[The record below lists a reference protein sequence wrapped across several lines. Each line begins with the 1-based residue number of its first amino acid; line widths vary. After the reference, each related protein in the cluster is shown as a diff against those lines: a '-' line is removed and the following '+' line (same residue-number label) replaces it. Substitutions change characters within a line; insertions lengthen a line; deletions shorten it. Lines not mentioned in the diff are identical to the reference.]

1 MEDDFDFDFPFEI
14 NYEKVFK
21 TNSILP
27 MVRLLAAELMNNP
40 YMTIGAYLQKARD
53 SDFQLILEASEDEED
68 ERLSDILLMAEMLAK
83 AEGVET
89 DSIEDVYKHLNSFI
103 TLVAVASLERK
114 GLILADYD
122 VMSFGEEFAHS
133 TIAKR
138 KPNV

>member
-1 MEDDFDFDFPFEI
+1 MEENFNFDFPFEI

-21 TNSILP
+21 TNDILP
-27 MVRLLAAELMNNP
+27 MVRLLAAELMKNP
-40 YMTIGAYLQKARD
+40 YMTIGSYLQRARD
-53 SDFQLILEASEDEED
+53 SDLQTILEASEDEED

-89 DSIEDVYKHLNSFI
+89 ECIEDVYKHLNSFI

-114 GLILADYD
+114 KLIIADYD

>member
-14 NYEKVFK
+14 NYEKIL
-21 TNSILP
+21 NNNRILP
-27 MVRLLAAELMNNP
+27 MARLLAADLMKNP
-40 YMTIGAYLQKARD
+40 YMSIGTFLQRARAD
-53 SDFQLILEASEDEED
+53 DLQLILEASEDEDD
-68 ERLSDILLMAEMLAK
+68 ERLSDILLLAEMLAR

-89 DSIEDVYKHLNSFI
+89 ESIEDVYKHLNSFI
-103 TLVAVASLERK
+103 TLTAVASLERK

>member
-14 NYEKVFK
+14 NYERVFK
-21 TNSILP
+21 ANNILP
-27 MVRLLAAELMNNP
+27 MVRLLAAELMKNP
-40 YMTIGAYLQKARD
+40 YMTIGSYLQRARD
-53 SDFQLILEASEDEED
+53 SDLQTILEASEDEED

-103 TLVAVASLERK
+103 TLAAVASLERK

>member
-1 MEDDFDFDFPFEI
+1 MDEDFDFTFPMEI
-14 NYEKVFK
+14 NYERVLK

-27 MVRLLAAELMNNP
+27 MVRLLAADLMNNP
-40 YMTIGAYLQKARD
+40 YMTIGAYLQRARD
-53 SDFQLILEASEDEED
+53 EDLQLILEASEDEED

-89 DSIEDVYKHLNSFI
+89 DSIEDVYKHLNCII
-103 TLVAVASLERK
+103 TLAAVASLERK

-122 VMSFGEEFAHS
+122 VMSFGEEFAHH

>member
-1 MEDDFDFDFPFEI
+1 MEEDFNFDFPFEI

-21 TNSILP
+21 TNDILP
-27 MVRLLAAELMNNP
+27 MVRLLAAELMKNP
-40 YMTIGAYLQKARD
+40 YMTIGSYLQRARD
-53 SDFQLILEASEDEED
+53 SDLQTILEASEDEED

-83 AEGVET
+83 AEGVDTEC
-89 DSIEDVYKHLNSFI
+89 IEDVYKHLNSFI
-103 TLVAVASLERK
+103 TLAAVASLERK
-114 GLILADYD
+114 KLIIADYD

>member
-1 MEDDFDFDFPFEI
+1 MEEDFNFDFPFEI

-21 TNSILP
+21 TNDILP
-27 MVRLLAAELMNNP
+27 MVRLLAAELMKNP
-40 YMTIGAYLQKARD
+40 YMTIGSYLQRARD
-53 SDFQLILEASEDEED
+53 SDLQTILEASEDEED

-89 DSIEDVYKHLNSFI
+89 ECIEDVYKHLNSFI
-103 TLVAVASLERK
+103 TLAAVASLERK
-114 GLILADYD
+114 KLIIADYD

>member
-1 MEDDFDFDFPFEI
+1 MSDDLNIDFPFEI
-14 NYEKVFK
+14 NYEKILK
-21 TNSILP
+21 TNNILP
-27 MVRLLAAELMNNP
+27 MVRLLAADLMKNP
-40 YMTIGAYLQKARD
+40 YMTLGTYFQKARD
-53 SDFQLILEASEDEED
+53 SDLELILEASEDEED

-89 DSIEDVYKHLNSFI
+89 DSFDDIYKHLNSFI
-103 TLVAVASLERK
+103 TLAAVASLERK
-114 GLILADYD
+114 DLIEANYD

>member
-1 MEDDFDFDFPFEI
+1 MEDNFDFDFPFEI

-27 MVRLLAAELMNNP
+27 MVRLLAAELMKNP

-53 SDFQLILEASEDEED
+53 TDLQTILEASEDDED

-89 DSIEDVYKHLNSFI
+89 ECIEDVYKHLNSFI
-103 TLVAVASLERK
+103 TLTAVASLERK

>member
-1 MEDDFDFDFPFEI
+1 MDEDFDFNFPMEIDF
-14 NYEKVFK
+14 EKIL
-21 TNSILP
+21 TNNSILP
-27 MVRLLAAELMNNP
+27 MVRLLAADLMKNP
-40 YMTIGAYLQKARD
+40 YMSIGTFLQRARAED
-53 SDFQLILEASEDEED
+53 LQLILEASEDEED

-122 VMSFGEEFAHS
+122 VMSFGEEFAHH
-133 TIAKR
+133 TIAKK

>member
-1 MEDDFDFDFPFEI
+1 MDDDFDFNFPMEI
-14 NYEKVFK
+14 NYERVLKS
-21 TNSILP
+21 NNILP
-27 MVRLLAAELMNNP
+27 MVRLLAADLMKNP
-40 YMTIGAYLQKARD
+40 YMTIGTYLQKARD
-53 SDFQLILEASEDEED
+53 SDLQLILEASEDEED

-89 DSIEDVYKHLNSFI
+89 ECIEDVYKHLNSFI

-114 GLILADYD
+114 KLILADYD
-122 VMSFGEEFAHS
+122 VMSFGEEFAHH

>member
-1 MEDDFDFDFPFEI
+1 MDDDFDFNFPMEI
-14 NYEKVFK
+14 NYEKVLK

-27 MVRLLAAELMNNP
+27 MVRLLAAELMKNP

-53 SDFQLILEASEDEED
+53 SDLQLILEASEDEED

-89 DSIEDVYKHLNSFI
+89 ECIEDVYKHLNSFI

-114 GLILADYD
+114 KLILANYD
-122 VMSFGEEFAHS
+122 VMSFGEEFAHH

>member
-14 NYEKVFK
+14 NYERVFK
-21 TNSILP
+21 ANNILP
-27 MVRLLAAELMNNP
+27 MVRLLAAELMKNP
-40 YMTIGAYLQKARD
+40 YMTIGSYLQRARD
-53 SDFQLILEASEDEED
+53 SDLQTILEASEDEED

>member
-27 MVRLLAAELMNNP
+27 MVRLLAAELMKNP

-53 SDFQLILEASEDEED
+53 SDLQLILEASEDEED

>member
-1 MEDDFDFDFPFEI
+1 MDDDFDFNFPMEI
-14 NYEKVFK
+14 NYEKVLK

-27 MVRLLAAELMNNP
+27 MVRLLAAELMKNP
-40 YMTIGAYLQKARD
+40 YMTIGTYLQKARD
-53 SDFQLILEASEDEED
+53 SDLQLILEASEDEED

-89 DSIEDVYKHLNSFI
+89 ECIEDVYKHLNSFI

-114 GLILADYD
+114 KLILANYD
-122 VMSFGEEFAHS
+122 VMSFGEEFAHH

>member
-1 MEDDFDFDFPFEI
+1 MDDDFDFNFPMEI
-14 NYEKVFK
+14 NYDRVLKN
-21 TNSILP
+21 NSILP
-27 MVRLLAAELMNNP
+27 MVRLLAAELIKNP

-53 SDFQLILEASEDEED
+53 SDLQLILEASEDEED

-89 DSIEDVYKHLNSFI
+89 ECIEDVYKHLNSFI

-114 GLILADYD
+114 KLILADYD
-122 VMSFGEEFAHS
+122 VMSFGEEFAHH